1 MKVVRRAPGPAS
13 ANLQGRCYGAGGEN
27 IASFDAD
34 VNRWRAPHA
43 EVERPEPIPHAP
55 QTGRHA
61 DRRDRDEPVELALG
75 ADCAWRRAP
84 AIEEAR
90 GRRELVAEA
99 AQSLARGSEEVRTQD
114 RTRRGRF
121 RGRP

>member
-1 MKVVRRAPGPAS
+1 MGRAAAVRTVRIWHSS
-13 ANLQGRCYGAGGEN
+13 ALMRTDG
-27 IASFDAD
+27 
-34 VNRWRAPHA
+34 APHA

-61 DRRDRDEPVELALG
+61 DRRDRDEPVELARCG
-75 ADCAWRRAP
+75 DCAWRRAP

-90 GRRELVAEA
+90 GRREHVAEA

-114 RTRRGRF
+114 RTHRG
-121 RGRP
+121 